1 MDLAEFRFDVVDADL
16 NAYQRAFLDRTA
28 QSIRQLQPPALD
40 IDAIEVAVEDGR
52 LWVGLPNRNGP
63 AHWVGAM
70 ASPTDAMVVYAH
82 GDHLHFNVESLEEMA
97 RFVEL
102 ILGGRIELKERRG
115 IFLTKV
121 STYWL
126 ITSTIRRRIQTNY
139 YLRPTIRPARAHR
152 YRIDFGVAQG
162 LA

>member
-1 MDLAEFRFDVVDADL
+1 
-16 NAYQRAFLDRTA
+16 
-28 QSIRQLQPPALD
+28 
-40 IDAIEVAVEDGR
+40 
-52 LWVGLPNRNGP
+52 
-63 AHWVGAM
+63 
-70 ASPTDAMVVYAH
+70 
-82 GDHLHFNVESLEEMA
+82 MA

-162 LA
+162 RA